1 LTAIWSAIGHQLK
14 CPSGPGGR
22 LAGRVMSVLNKQPNH
37 LAIRAL
43 SLQPRDTVLEL
54 GFGAGGAIKEMA
66 ALVPQ
71 GLVLGIDQ
79 SWDMLRQASRWN
91 KLEIMRERVQLRLG
105 NFSRDAREIREAWR
119 VLKPG
124 GLMAVYATDEST
136 MAHWKFSG
144 PDTHVLFG
152 QDSLCS
158 LLTRG
163 GISEED
169 ISLSE
174 VMLSFG
180 IRGLLA
186 IARKQA

>member
-1 LTAIWSAIGHQLK
+1 MS
-14 CPSGPGGR
+14 
-22 LAGRVMSVLNKQPNH
+22 LANKQPNH

-43 SLQPRDTVLEL
+43 SLLPHDTVLEM
-54 GFGAGGAIKEMA
+54 GFGPGAAIKTMA
-66 ALVPQ
+66 ALVSQ
-71 GLVLGIDQ
+71 GLLLGIDQ
-79 SWDMLRQASRWN
+79 SLDMLRQATRWN

-105 NFSRDAREIREAWR
+105 NFSSLPWPAGSIDKILAVNVVYFFNRDAREIREARR

-152 QDSLCS
+152 QDSLRS

-163 GISEED
+163 GFSEED